1 MSSVVWQDNQCV
13 ITNSSHMV
21 NFCWN
26 TDKILRSKDS
36 FIFCDKTFLVDNFSS
51 KDASKN

>member
-13 ITNSSHMV
+13 ITNSSHTV

-26 TDKILRSKDS
+26 TDEILRSKDS
-36 FIFCDKTFLVDNFSS
+36 FKFCDKIFLADDSNS
-51 KDASKN
+51 KDAF